1 MGRIS
6 FTEEIR
12 GITTDTDGFVHG
24 ENYHFYMPSTRQYPP
39 QLYQQLLSTANSC
52 IDIWDPYF
60 TKEAAH
66 VFDLVQNKDGL
77 HINILTRQS
86 IDKTRKDF
94 DEFIDEVKNILKRN
108 KNINTHYHGYF
119 YTKKKFDTIW
129 HDRYLII
136 DKEYV
141 YLVGTSIDEQIN
153 PVKSFGIHQIEKKG
167 DKVLILKKFEE
178 CKCALTTIN
187 GYKRS

>member
-6 FTEEIR
+6 VPNTV
-12 GITTDTDGFVHG
+12 GNITTDTDGFVHG
-24 ENYHFYMPSTRQYPP
+24 ENYHFYMPSTRQYP

-66 VFDLVQNKDGL
+66 VFDLVQNRDGL

-153 PVKSFGIHQIEKKG
+153 PVKSFGIHQIEKEG
-167 DKVLILKKFEE
+167 DKVLILEKFEE

>member
-12 GITTDTDGFVHG
+12 GITTDIDGFVHG
-24 ENYHFYMPSTRQYPP
+24 ENYHFYMPSTRQSP

-66 VFDLVQNKDGL
+66 VFDLVQNRDGL
-77 HINILTRQS
+77 HINILTRQN

-167 DKVLILKKFEE
+167 DKGLILEKFEE
-178 CKCALTTIN
+178 CKCALTTTN
-187 GYKRS
+187 GYRRS